1 MFAFEKALVGH
12 CSPTLSGLKPANLL
26 SLSKA
31 DYPQLPVLIERYSRM
46 LADKGI
52 SFCIICEC
60 GCRWLLLVYR
70 RQMLWEQLSDPQVQ
84 ALLKQTGYP
93 VSQAASLEPLLGH
106 LRGRLTD
113 SEEFPHEIGL
123 FLGYPLADVIGFCR
137 HRGEDCK
144 LCGYWK
150 VYGDVESAKKCFA
163 LFDRCRANLYARLLS
178 GSPLPELISAE
189 AQAA

>member
-31 DYPQLPVLIERYSRM
+31 DYPQLPVLIERYSQM

-84 ALLKQTGYP
+84 ALLKQAGYP
-93 VSQAASLEPLLGH
+93 VSQATPLEPLL
-106 LRGRLTD
+106 
-113 SEEFPHEIGL
+113 
-123 FLGYPLADVIGFCR
+123 R
-137 HRGEDCK
+137 H
-144 LCGYWK
+144 
-150 VYGDVESAKKCFA
+150 
-163 LFDRCRANLYARLLS
+163 RLLS
-178 GSPLPELISAE
+178 APRREL
-189 AQAA
+189 QAVRLLEGLRRCGICQKMLRSL